1 MSMHEIIIDVLLC
14 AVSVIGIMYWFEG
27 RSRDVFRKKTMEL
40 VQALNHRADKQE
52 AERLVQTE
60 RIATLARSLTAQ
72 LSNTAVQLD
81 RVEHLLDSLKKD
93 CKGSSSTEVH

>member
-1 MSMHEIIIDVLLC
+1 MTMHEIIIDVLLC
-14 AVSVIGIMYWFEG
+14 ALSVIGIMYWFEG

-40 VQALNHRADKQE
+40 VQSLDHRADKQE

-72 LSNTAVQLD
+72 NENTEIQLD
-81 RVEHLLDSLKKD
+81 RIEVILERFTREYLDD
-93 CKGSSSTEVH
+93 

>member
-1 MSMHEIIIDVLLC
+1 MQEIIIDVLLC
-14 AVSVIGIMYWFEG
+14 ALSVIGIMYWFEG

-40 VQALNHRADKQE
+40 VQALNQRADTQE

-72 LSNTAVQLD
+72 NENTEVQLD
-81 RVEHLLDSLKKD
+81 RIEVTLEQFKKVYL
-93 CKGSSSTEVH
+93 E

>member
-1 MSMHEIIIDVLLC
+1 MTMQEIIIDVLLC
-14 AVSVIGIMYWFEG
+14 ALSVIGIMYWFEG

-40 VQALNHRADKQE
+40 VQALNHRADTQE

-72 LSNTAVQLD
+72 NENTEVQLD
-81 RVEHLLDSLKKD
+81 RIEVTLEQFKKVYL
-93 CKGSSSTEVH
+93 E

>member
-72 LSNTAVQLD
+72 NENTEIQLD
-81 RVEHLLDSLKKD
+81 RIEVTLERFTREYLDD
-93 CKGSSSTEVH
+93 